1 MSGLYTRVFNQIL
14 DSSIASDFFVRHVF
28 EDLLKLADYRTGTV
42 DKTYDAI
49 SRRLNIPQ
57 SDLREAI
64 GKLEAPDPNSRP
76 DGHQGR
82 RIERIRPDC
91 EWGWRILKWEE
102 YKNIKDASSAGRVSA
117 HRERLKVVGAKAPDE
132 SVDVLLYLNAKT
144 NRSFRPT
151 DINLG
156 FITSRL
162 SEDGVTVGGIKEMID
177 RQCQLWKGTDMAE
190 YLRPETLF
198 NRTKFDS
205 YYSARKMPINGESSG
220 PARPVR
226 KELTVF
232 ELKTIIETKK
242 ALANEIRNKHTFEAA
257 TGRQWQNAIKRDE
270 YRAIMVEV
278 AKLEQQLSRKGG
290 V

>member
-57 SDLREAI
+57 DDLREAI
-64 GKLEAPDPNSRP
+64 AKLEAPDPNSRP

-82 RIERIRPDC
+82 RIEKIRPDC

-102 YKNIKDASSAGRVSA
+102 YKNIRDASSAERVSV
-117 HRERLKVVGAKAPDE
+117 HRERIKAVGAQATGQ
-132 SVDVLLYLNAKT
+132 SVAVLDYLGTKT
-144 NRSFRPT
+144 GRPFRST

-156 FITSRL
+156 FIASRL
-162 SEDGVTVGGIKEMID
+162 AEDGVTVEGVREMID
-177 RQCQLWKGTDMAE
+177 RQCQLWKGTSME
-190 YLRPETLF
+190 EFLRPQTLF
-198 NRTKFDS
+198 NKTKFDS
-205 YYSARKMPINGESSG
+205 YYSARSLPINGESSG
-220 PARPVR
+220 PAHPVR

-232 ELKTIIETKK
+232 ELKTIIETKQ
-242 ALANEIRNKHTFEAA
+242 AMATELRNKFTYEAA
-257 TGRQWQNAIKRDE
+257 TGRQWQNAPKRDE
-270 YRAIMVEV
+270 YKAIMAEV
-278 AKLEQQLSRKGG
+278 DKLRAQLSRKGG
-290 V
+290 A